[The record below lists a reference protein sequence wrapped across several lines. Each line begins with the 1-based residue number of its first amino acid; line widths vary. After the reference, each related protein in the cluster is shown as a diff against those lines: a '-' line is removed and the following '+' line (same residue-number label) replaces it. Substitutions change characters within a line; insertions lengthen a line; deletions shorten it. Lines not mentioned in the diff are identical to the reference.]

1 MGARV
6 VLVEPPGGLA
16 LRRQRVAG
24 AAAADPER
32 GPLHLWLNAGKE
44 SVVLDLETPDG
55 RAALGRL
62 IKNAD
67 IVVHGEPPVRARRLG
82 LMPDQLAGHAA
93 LITVA
98 VTPYGLT
105 GPLADVPAT
114 DLTLMAESGLAG
126 ITGDPARAPL
136 ALYGH
141 QPSYQGGLSAAV
153 AAVAAVYERERSG
166 RGDYVDISMLDAMAI
181 TLEEYVPFLAY
192 SGKTKARTGNR
203 TIYNGPL
210 SDIYRTRDGF
220 AGIMLN
226 TVPQWEALTIA
237 LGHPE
242 WQEDPRYATWESRVE
257 HGDEL
262 GADIASWFAE
272 RTTADAVS
280 ELQDLRVPVA
290 PSLDVPGLLADPQLA
305 ARDFF
310 VTLGHPVAGPL
321 QYPGDPAL
329 RTGPGLTF
337 ARAPLVGEHTD
348 AVLAGSL
355 SAPEG
360 RTASSPPPAAPLDGV
375 RVLDIT
381 QVWAGPYASELLCE
395 LGATVIHVEGPLRPD
410 MVRYSA
416 APPGDWERPEET
428 GGYFHQQNRGK
439 LSLTLDLSRP
449 EGQAVLVEVAATCD
463 IVVNNFSPRVMR
475 NWGADYEALRKLNP
489 GIITVGMPGFGATGP
504 YGNYVCYGEA
514 LEGAAGL
521 VRLTG
526 YSAAEPARA
535 GIAYLDPT
543 GGVNGAL
550 LMLSA
555 LRQRQ
560 ITGEGQHIDL
570 SQHAAGVRLVG
581 EAILAYQLTG
591 ALPDT
596 FGNHHAD
603 WSPHAI
609 YPAAGDDRWVALAVR
624 SDGEWQ
630 ALCRVAGIEAPAALA
645 TAAARL
651 AARDEV
657 DALVAG
663 WTRTLADAESARR
676 LRAAGIAAAAV
687 TFGAELLEH
696 PQYVA
701 RGTFPEIEH
710 PVTGKRRL
718 TRTPLVFARARVG
731 TLRRAPLFGEHNRQI
746 LREFAGK
753 TDAEVD
759 DLEARGVVGGRP
771 EMGGVMVL

>member
-1 MGARV
+1 MGARII
-6 VLVEPPGGLA
+6 LVEPPGGLA
-16 LRRQRVAG
+16 VRRHRVAG
-24 AAAADPER
+24 EIEPGVER

-44 SVVLDLETPDG
+44 SVVLDVESAPG
-55 RAALGRL
+55 QAALGRL
-62 IKNAD
+62 IKNAS
-67 IVVHGEPPVRARRLG
+67 IVVHGEQPARARALG
-82 LMPDQLAGHAA
+82 LMPEQLAANEG

-105 GPLADVPAT
+105 GPMADEPAT
-114 DLTLMAESGLAG
+114 DLTLVAESGLAG
-126 ITGDPARAPL
+126 ITGDPAREPIS
-136 ALYGH
+136 LYGH
-141 QPSYQGGLSAAV
+141 QPSYQGALSAAV
-153 AAVAAVYERERSG
+153 ATLAAVYRRETTG
-166 RGDYVDISMLDAMAI
+166 QGDYIDISILDATAI
-181 TLEEYVPFLAY
+181 TLEEYVPFLTY
-192 SGKTKARTGNR
+192 SGRTKARAGNR

-226 TVPQWEALTIA
+226 TVPQWEAFTIA

-242 WQEDPRYATWESRVE
+242 WQEDTRYISWDSRVE

-262 GADIASWFAE
+262 GAEIAAWFAE
-272 RTTADAVS
+272 RTTAEAVG
-280 ELQDLRVPVA
+280 ELQDLRVPAA

-310 VTLGHPVAGPL
+310 VDVEHPTVGSL
-321 QYPGDPAL
+321 RYPGDPAL
-329 RTGPGLTF
+329 RTAPGLAF
-337 ARAPLVGEHTD
+337 RRAPLLGEHTE
-348 AVLAGSL
+348 AVL
-355 SAPEG
+355 SAPL
-360 RTASSPPPAAPLDGV
+360 RAARSAATPAAPRPPLDGV
-375 RVLDIT
+375 RILDIT

-416 APPGDWERPEET
+416 APPGEWDRPEET

-439 LSLTLDLSRP
+439 LSFTLDLSRP
-449 EGQAVLVEVAATCD
+449 EGQALLVEVAATCD

-475 NWGADYEALRKLNP
+475 NWGADYESLRKLNP
-489 GIITVGMPGFGATGP
+489 AITTVGMPGFGATGP

-526 YSAAEPARA
+526 YSADEPVRA

-543 GGVNGAL
+543 GGINGAL

-555 LRQRQ
+555 LRYRQ
-560 ITGEGQHIDL
+560 VTGEGQHIDL
-570 SQHAAGVRLVG
+570 SQHAAGVKLVG
-581 EAILAYQLTG
+581 EAVLAYQLTG

-596 FGNHHAD
+596 YANHHAD
-603 WSPHAI
+603 WSPHAL
-609 YPAAGDDRWVALAVR
+609 YPAAGEDRWVAIAIR
-624 SDGEWQ
+624 SDDEWQ
-630 ALCRVAGIEAPAALA
+630 RFCHVARIEAPASLA
-645 TAAARL
+645 TAEARL
-651 AARDEV
+651 AARDGA
-657 DALVAG
+657 DALVSR
-663 WTRTLADAESARR
+663 WTRTLPDAHVAKL
-676 LRAAGIAAAAV
+676 LRAAGIAAAPV

-696 PQYVA
+696 PQFIA

-718 TRTPLVFARARVG
+718 TRTPLVFERAPVG
-731 TLRRAPLFGEHNRQI
+731 TFRRAPLFGEHNRQI
-746 LREFAGK
+746 LREFIGK
-753 TDAEVD
+753 SDAEVD